1 MYFKNNNNFLHG
13 VNFHHF
19 HDDKKHLAG
28 QGSINKDDFN
38 KIIKFIGRDN
48 ILNAD
53 EFCNRVKEN
62 KLGDNKVCF
71 TFDDGS
77 CTFNVA
83 NPCPTDLNGDGQ
95 TTTSDLLIFLGAFGT
110 DCE

>member
-71 TFDDGS
+71 TFDDGIKS
-77 CTFNVA
+77 QIDVA
-83 NPCPTDLNGDGQ
+83 LPILEDYQIKSFFC
-95 TTTSDLLIFLGAFGT
+95 IHFFI
-110 DCE
+110 